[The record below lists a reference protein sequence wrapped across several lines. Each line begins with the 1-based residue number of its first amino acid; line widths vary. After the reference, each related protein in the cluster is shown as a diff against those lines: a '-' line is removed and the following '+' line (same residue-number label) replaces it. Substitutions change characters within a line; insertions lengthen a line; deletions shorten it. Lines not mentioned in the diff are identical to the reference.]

1 MKGITTSGFHFD
13 VEDKRFNDMVLM
25 EMLVDMQRGDL
36 TALPKILDRL
46 LGKEQKAALYEH
58 LEDEDGI
65 VPVDKVSQEIMDI
78 FNAKK
83 EAKN

>member
-13 VEDKRFNDMVLM
+13 VEDKRFNDMVLLDL
-25 EMLVDMQRGDL
+25 LVDFQQGNG
-36 TALPKILDRL
+36 TALPKILDRIF
-46 LGKEQKAALYEH
+46 GKEQKAALYEH
-58 LEDEDGI
+58 LADEDGI